1 MAKSQT
7 RLSNFTITFHF
18 RALEKE
24 MATHSSVLVWRI
36 LGMGEPGG
44 RSLWGHDL
52 AAAAASIL
60 VIIFENIG
68 CGILTALK

>member
-1 MAKSQT
+1 
-7 RLSNFTITFHF
+7 
-18 RALEKE
+18 

-44 RSLWGHDL
+44 RRLWGHDL